1 MRAPAALALLSLLG
15 SCGPGEQEAPSAGP
29 GTETP
34 AARPTRDVLDAT
46 LAELGV
52 SRREGVLSAREL
64 RGNRGLLP
72 GELEGPEDPASPGNE
87 AGSRAAG
94 DPRAEPLDP
103 EMIEFRDGLVGMVVS
118 DGRYLETA
126 TGDVVAASAELAPA
140 LAAGLR
146 EADRPADELKVLVQ
160 FARSAPQ
167 PDTAAALVELAAGH
181 DDATVRAFASW
192 ALVPAA
198 GLEESGAAVPALL
211 RRLKYEKD
219 TTALLWAARALAAYG
234 NLSGLRTLS
243 NIASAGVEAS
253 DAANQQLYEV
263 VRLSLERDE
272 VTAEDADRLMADWE
286 AGRRTRLS
294 AAPEALRAEVWRLV
308 SDLSGEHFQLR
319 GVDDARFILS
329 RLGPWAAAELGAAL
343 EDDDEYVRLHVAQV
357 LERMGPRGEGAAPSL
372 ELALHDSSDG
382 VAGAAAEAL
391 ASVAPSTAGAP
402 LAARLAEAPPHEVR
416 VALIRGLGRTQA
428 APVELLLA
436 AFEEEGAPADLRL
449 AAAEGLMS
457 AQEAQACLPWL
468 ASAMTR
474 RFGDPA
480 GAEALVGRWLA
491 GVDGQDP
498 DLGHWALLRP
508 LWEDLGPRQA
518 IIHTAEQ
525 ARERRAGR
533 AQLLLDHLRDLP
545 GR

>member
-198 GLEESGAAVPALL
+198 GLEERGGRP
-211 RRLKYEKD
+211 
-219 TTALLWAARALAAYG
+219 
-234 NLSGLRTLS
+234 
-243 NIASAGVEAS
+243 GV
-253 DAANQQLYEV
+253 
-263 VRLSLERDE
+263 
-272 VTAEDADRLMADWE
+272 
-286 AGRRTRLS
+286 
-294 AAPEALRAEVWRLV
+294 APQAEVRE
-308 SDLSGEHFQLR
+308 GHH
-319 GVDDARFILS
+319 
-329 RLGPWAAAELGAAL
+329 GAAL
-343 EDDDEYVRLHVAQV
+343 
-357 LERMGPRGEGAAPSL
+357 GG
-372 ELALHDSSDG
+372 
-382 VAGAAAEAL
+382 AGAGRVRE
-391 ASVAPSTAGAP
+391 PQ
-402 LAARLAEAPPHEVR
+402 RPPH
-416 VALIRGLGRTQA
+416 ALEHRQRRSRGLGRGQPA
-428 APVELLLA
+428 A
-436 AFEEEGAPADLRL
+436 LR
-449 AAAEGLMS
+449 GGPP
-457 AQEAQACLPWL
+457 LP
-468 ASAMTR
+468 
-474 RFGDPA
+474 
-480 GAEALVGRWLA
+480 
-491 GVDGQDP
+491 
-498 DLGHWALLRP
+498 
-508 LWEDLGPRQA
+508 
-518 IIHTAEQ
+518 
-525 ARERRAGR
+525 RA
-533 AQLLLDHLRDLP
+533 
-545 GR
+545 